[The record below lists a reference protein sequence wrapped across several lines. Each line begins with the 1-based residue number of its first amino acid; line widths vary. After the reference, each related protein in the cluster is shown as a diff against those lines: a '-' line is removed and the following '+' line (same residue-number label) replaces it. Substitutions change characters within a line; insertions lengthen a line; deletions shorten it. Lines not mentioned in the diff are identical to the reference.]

1 MSWAPLT
8 GLVVA
13 TLVLVAPGAA
23 SACAVC
29 FAGEEESRV
38 AYIVMTAFLTF
49 LPLTMIGFGIYM
61 LRRHILRKQG
71 EVGEAA

>member
-1 MSWAPLT
+1 MSRTLLI
-8 GLVVA
+8 GLGVA
-13 TLVLVAPGAA
+13 ALVALAPGAA

-49 LPLTMIGFGIYM
+49 LPLVMIGFGVYM
-61 LRRHILRKQG
+61 LRRHILKKRHELQ
-71 EVGEAA
+71 EAV

>member
-1 MSWAPLT
+1 MSRTLLI

-13 TLVLVAPGAA
+13 TLVALAPGSA

-49 LPLTMIGFGIYM
+49 LPLVMLGFGVYM
-61 LRRHILRKQG
+61 LRRHILRKRHELQ
-71 EVGEAA
+71 EAV